1 MGKSK
6 GIIRGFSNSFAAL
19 DNISLSHIAR
29 NAGISLGVSD
39 SDIENNIEVV
49 RGVQMD
55 RLDNFHANNPDM
67 FLPGNIDVAGEEMIG
82 NHEPSMGS
90 GDQMDCP
97 HSSDDSSTESPWIEV
112 SSKKSRGR
120 KNYHFKWL

>member
-39 SDIENNIEVV
+39 SDIESNIEVV
-49 RGVQMD
+49 RGVEMD
-55 RLDNFHANNPDM
+55 RLDNFHVNNPDM

-90 GDQMDCP
+90 RHQLDCP
-97 HSSDDSSTESPWIEV
+97 HSSVDSSTESPWIEV

-120 KNYHFKWL
+120 KKLSF